1 MNKILIKILVLLH
14 FTLGVAYNISA
25 QQVAVNYEILVQKLT
40 SKNNHFEKQ
49 GRYDSIEATSLQII
63 QYAKNLNDKSYESS
77 AYDKLAE
84 SSFKNGR
91 LTEAQTYN
99 KKLMGIAIAIKD
111 TNRLINGKNREGLFY
126 LEKGKTKEA
135 ENEFT
140 EALNL
145 CKNHAAKTAE
155 INSNLGTLYLSV
167 GDKEKAIQYF
177 FKALELY
184 EKNNDLKGIGETNSN
199 ISSLY
204 YLMGKIDDAIAF
216 QIKSINVRERADDKN
231 GLAITN
237 SNLGQLYILKT
248 DYEQAFKYIKQ
259 AITYAERL
267 NNPKLM
273 ASAYSG
279 MSAYYSRT
287 KNFPEA
293 LVWQSKAIKFFEEID
308 DKTMLSRLYVS
319 AGNLSNVNKDSLKAF
334 NYYIKAL
341 NLSLNLGNKEN
352 IANANEKLSAFFSGH
367 MDFEKAY
374 TYYKNYI
381 LYRDSIIAKSN
392 LGKIEE
398 IKTKYETEKKDA
410 EIFRLNTLQNL
421 KELQL
426 EKQHAII
433 NGNLLLAKKKE
444 IEIEVLSK
452 ESKILT
458 QNAELQH
465 LQIMQ
470 QDEKLE
476 KQKLIVKNNEQQLLL
491 SESDKV
497 NKGKQIATQKKLRNV
512 LIGGII
518 LMSLLMFSYF
528 NRYQL
533 KKKLEQ
539 QKALLS
545 IRNTISKDLHDEIGS
560 TLTSI
565 SILSKVSEMAM
576 EKQPLQAKEMIHQ
589 IALQSKT
596 IQQNMSDIVWSIR
609 PENESIENLATRI
622 REYAAQTLE
631 PLQIDFSL
639 NVDETLIAQK
649 MSMIFRKELLL
660 ICKEAINNIAKHSG
674 ATIASLSIVK
684 DKKQIALHIMDNGKW
699 KGGSTGTGTKSM
711 QERANSIGGSLTF
724 SITEGGTEVVAYLPI
739 P

>member
-1 MNKILIKILVLLH
+1 MNKVLIKILLLLH
-14 FTLGVAYNISA
+14 CILVVTNNICA
-25 QQVAVNYEILVQKLT
+25 QQVAVNSEILLQKLT
-40 SKNNHFEKQ
+40 SKNNYFEKQ
-49 GRYDSIEATSLQII
+49 GRYDSLEATSLQII
-63 QYAKNLNDKSYESS
+63 QHAKSVNDKSYEST

-91 LTEAQTYN
+91 LPEAQMYN
-99 KKLMGIAIAIKD
+99 KKLMGIAMVMKD
-111 TNRLINGKNREGLFY
+111 TNLLINGKNREGLFY

-140 EALNL
+140 EALSL
-145 CKNHAAKTAE
+145 CKNHASKTAE

-177 FKALELY
+177 FKALGLY

-199 ISSLY
+199 ISSVY
-204 YLMGKIDDAIAF
+204 YLMGKIDDAIGF
-216 QIKSINVRERADDKN
+216 QTKSIIVRERADDKN

-237 SNLGQLYILKT
+237 CNLSQLYILKA
-248 DYEQAFKYIKQ
+248 DYDQAFKYIKQ
-259 AITYAERL
+259 AINYAEYL
-267 NNPKLM
+267 NNPKLKG
-273 ASAYSG
+273 SAYSG
-279 MSAYYSRT
+279 MSAYYNRT

-319 AGNLSNVNKDSLKAF
+319 AGNLSNVNKDSVKAF
-334 NYYIKAL
+334 NYYTKAL
-341 NLSLNLGNKEN
+341 NLSISLGNKEN
-352 IANANEKLSAFFSGH
+352 IANAHEKLSAFFSGR

-374 TYYKNYI
+374 SYYKNYI
-381 LYRDSIIAKSN
+381 LYRDSIVAKSN

-410 EIFRLNTLQNL
+410 EIVRLNTLQNL

-452 ESKILT
+452 ESEILT
-458 QNAELQH
+458 KNAELQH
-465 LQIMQ
+465 LEIVQ
-470 QDEKLE
+470 QEEKLE

-491 SESDKV
+491 SESDKI
-497 NKGKQIATQKKLRNV
+497 NKEKQLATQKKLRNV
-512 LIGGII
+512 LIGGFVLI
-518 LMSLLMFSYF
+518 SLLMFSYF

-533 KKKLEQ
+533 KRKLEQ

-565 SILSKVSEMAM
+565 SILSKVSEMAL
-576 EKQPLQAKEMIHQ
+576 EKQPVQAKEMIHQ

-609 PENESIENLATRI
+609 SENESLENLATRI
-622 REYAAQTLE
+622 REFAAQTLE
-631 PLQIDFSL
+631 PLQIDFKL
-639 NVDETLIAQK
+639 NVDETLVAQK
-649 MSMIFRKELLL
+649 MSMIFRKEVLL

-674 ATIASLSIVK
+674 ATTASVSIVRVK
-684 DKKQIALHIMDNGKW
+684 NQIALHIIDNGKW

-711 QERANSIGGSLTF
+711 QERANSIGGALTISF
-724 SITEGGTEVVAYLPI
+724 TDNGTEVAAKLPI